1 MTDIEASRVIKC
13 PKCGANLSA
22 KLVCELRDAE
32 TYQVPIEHGKVYQKF
47 TPEQA
52 NKLTITNVDQDY
64 VYLKPKT
71 WLGSADFAEIA
82 QVVKDLGG
90 EWIAQG
96 KDSHFKIPREA
107 FA

>member
-13 PKCGANLSA
+13 PRCGANLSA
-22 KLVCELRDAE
+22 KLMCELRDAE
-32 TYQVPIEHGKVYQKF
+32 TYQTPIEHGKVYQKF

-52 NKLTITNVDQDY
+52 NKLTITNVDKGY
-64 VYLKPKT
+64 VYLKAKV
-71 WLGSADFAEIA
+71 WLGSEEFSEII
-82 QVVKDLGG
+82 QVVKELGG
-90 EWIAQG
+90 EWVSQG